1 MRILITAG
9 PTREPIDPIRFISNW
24 STGVMGFS
32 LAREAKRQ
40 GHRLILISGP
50 TNLKLPRGVRI
61 IKVITAQEMLKAVKK
76 HFNWCDALIMA
87 AAVSDFRPKKIS
99 KLKIKKRKK
108 IKFSLEQNQDILNW
122 CARRKKDK
130 ILIGF
135 ALETENL
142 IKNAF
147 KKLKDKKLNFI
158 VGNQVKKRIIPFGD
172 KLTSAVIIDKKGH
185 RQYLNRLVKKDIA
198 KVLIN
203 KLK

>member
-50 TNLKLPRGVRI
+50 TNLKPPRGVRI

-142 IKNAF
+142 IKNFF

>member
-50 TNLKLPRGVRI
+50 TNLKPPRGVRI